1 MKEEF
6 IFPEKWKIQ
15 INTCSLDD
23 IRYYRQLVLPEKDFK
38 VLESYSYMCNK
49 GWGFYYLDDS
59 SYTLITREQF
69 EQYVINK
76 SVDNSELETI
86 YKKLLT

>member
-1 MKEEF
+1 M
-6 IFPEKWKIQ
+6 WA
-15 INTCSLDD
+15 
-23 IRYYRQLVLPEKDFK
+23 
-38 VLESYSYMCNK
+38 
-49 GWGFYYLDDS
+49 FYYLDDS